1 MTCMCNMAD
10 GVAYSD
16 NEIKA
21 AVSKA
26 VEHTGYSSLT
36 EEQYE
41 AVSNF
46 VAGQDVFV
54 LLPIATGMGKSLCY
68 LVLPVVLDYLRS
80 PSAAT
85 APLGKSIL

>member
-1 MTCMCNMAD
+1 MAD

-26 VEHTGYSSLT
+26 VEHTGHSSLT

-41 AVSNF
+41 TVSNF
-46 VAGQDVFV
+46 VAGQNVFV
-54 LLPIATGMGKSLCY
+54 SLPTGTGKSLCY
-68 LVLPVVLDYLRS
+68 LVLPVVFD
-80 PSAAT
+80 
-85 APLGKSIL
+85 